1 MKKIL
6 VVIAIVI
13 LATTMGICVNAQNT
27 KIKALT
33 NEVESSNIILVS
45 YKSLELKTLKEETIK
60 IKKQKETEEVIIEKE
75 ELSKY
80 DEKRRVLVSRGISE
94 PCKAI
99 TAIVT
104 AYAPYDNKS
113 GICNDGSPD
122 TTSTGT
128 KPKIGT
134 LAADPKRI
142 PYGTKIYIEG
152 YGYGIVEDTG
162 GALRSDKEN
171 IRIDVFMET
180 YEEAINWGKKEMI
193 IYIIE

>member
-6 VVIAIVI
+6 ISLAIFALVTTVSIFVIVK
-13 LATTMGICVNAQNT
+13 NQ
-27 KIKALT
+27 
-33 NEVESSNIILVS
+33 NIIVLKNKIEKNNITYES
-45 YKSLELKTLKEETIK
+45 DNSLNINTLKEEVIE
-60 IKKQKETEEVIIEKE
+60 IKKQHKKINIR
-75 ELSKY
+75 SNR
-80 DEKRRVLVSRGISE
+80 DNNLVTSRHISE
-94 PCKAI
+94 RFNPVK
-99 TAIVT
+99 AIVT